1 MLFLHTENMTKAQT
15 TLTDVVSFL
24 QHAALRQAGY
34 PQVPL
39 HPQSIQLILH
49 YVLSLRQREKHLHVI
64 CHTHEQRCIKQTHI
78 EIILFFPWP
87 HYHPLNQHTQKSV
100 GIASTFTHDAFP
112 DFLSS
117 VTALSNWGTETA
129 CWSERATS
137 RRNSRQMRIILS
149 CASCKATV
157 VESTKKNKELKLST
171 VVRSSLNCSNALWT
185 HTSNERTQ
193 TGLCTVNTCQSVC
206 ASHFI
211 IFRKLLLERKFM
223 QNK

>member
-1 MLFLHTENMTKAQT
+1 MLKHPKNALAGLFTIKCFLMVQ
-15 TLTDVVSFL
+15 LV
-24 QHAALRQAGY
+24 
-34 PQVPL
+34 QVDWWM
-39 HPQSIQLILH
+39 
-49 YVLSLRQREKHLHVI
+49 
-64 CHTHEQRCIKQTHI
+64 
-78 EIILFFPWP
+78 FF

-112 DFLSS
+112 GFLSS